1 MTLDK
6 FYLSYPFTTGKR
18 TVIEMFVNVNRIVID
33 IRRRINLDTSDL
45 EKDIRH
51 HGLKKPIDVEG
62 PDPNSLFYLING
74 DRRLEAWKNVR
85 GGEDIQVNIVRGLT
99 NRMERNKE
107 RLQLHLDIKPM
118 PGVDLQLLIED
129 ILREGNMSD
138 TDLAINLK
146 RDKRKI
152 RKYKPGSKVPEDVR
166 EEVARVRGSQDML
179 EVIYSLDVDVD
190 FKQKL
195 YKSLLERKLT
205 GEHAKVVKRLIN
217 NKTYNRLDEGQK
229 KRSIEEALQLATFT
243 KLEAEIVVLSELM
256 RTAPI
261 EHQDKVNDW
270 VAYIFH
276 SMGKIADYLHPDLEL
291 LVSPLQ
297 KKQLS
302 KAVGEINKSLLW
314 LWKDLKQKD
323 TSIDNEQEIFREST
337 DTGYRYKFRG
347 KGGI

>member
-1 MTLDK
+1 MTLDN
-6 FYLSYPFTTGKR
+6 FYPSYLLQLVKR
-18 TVIEMFVNVNRIVID
+18 TVMIMFVHVNKIVID

-45 EKDIRH
+45 EKDIQH
-51 HGLKKPIDVEG
+51 HGLKIPIDVEG
-62 PDPNSLFYLING
+62 PDPNGLFYLING
-74 DRRLEAWKNVR
+74 DRRLEAWKNIR
-85 GGEDIQVNIVRGLT
+85 GGEDIQVKIVREIT

-129 ILREGNMSD
+129 ILKESKMSD

-166 EEVARVRGSQDML
+166 EEIARVRGSQDML

-195 YKSLLERKLT
+195 YKSLLARRLT
-205 GEHAKVVKRLIN
+205 GEHAKAVKRLVN
-217 NKTYNRLDEGQK
+217 NKTYDRLEEGQK
-229 KRSIEEALQLATFT
+229 IRAIEEALQLATFS

-276 SMGKIADYLHPDLEL
+276 SMGKIADYLHHDLEF

-314 LWKDLKQKD
+314 LWKDLKQKE
-323 TSIDNEQEIFREST
+323 TSIDSEQEIFREST

-347 KGGI
+347 KSGI